1 MPKKIKLHGSKTC
14 PDQNLDILM
23 VLDRYMVPAPQ
34 WRLAA
39 PDAILQGFNPSWIL
53 KLKPASKPW
62 KTLDVSR
69 RVQPLGLS
77 DYPSTLLSFWGFSN
91 LFRPCF
97 SNSLF
102 GAFSPAFGQRPCGDF
117 TKIGGSRTWI
127 SQFHGIWIDEQREN
141 PSGRATKSN
150 TFGATAFGWLG
161 LASDHLRSSPII
173 SDPNMNW
180 WAALRICDC
189 FEAGVCSFRFMMKQ
203 YQAPDVL
210 IRSIQFSEFHC
221 DHESKVYFGPAKNA
235 AIHLRLGLNFDPYP
249 MWGCPKNE
257 AHPMQMGSSWF
268 IITLQTKSPNYDKL
282 DEPIRYIVLLWYNL
296 WL

>member
-1 MPKKIKLHGSKTC
+1 MRRLHQDWGESDMNFT
-14 PDQNLDILM
+14 
-23 VLDRYMVPAPQ
+23 
-34 WRLAA
+34 
-39 PDAILQGFNPSWIL
+39 
-53 KLKPASKPW
+53 
-62 KTLDVSR
+62 VSR
-69 RVQPLGLS
+69 YLNRWAKGEPK
-77 DYPSTLLSFWGFSN
+77 W
-91 LFRPCF
+91 
-97 SNSLF
+97 
-102 GAFSPAFGQRPCGDF
+102 
-117 TKIGGSRTWI
+117 
-127 SQFHGIWIDEQREN
+127 
-141 PSGRATKSN
+141 KSN
-150 TFGATAFGWLG
+150 EEQHIWGHCFWMTRPG
-161 LASDHLRSSPII
+161 LRSSPII

-268 IITLQTKSPNYDKL
+268 IITFQTKSPNYDKL

>member
-1 MPKKIKLHGSKTC
+1 MSQGGFSP
-14 PDQNLDILM
+14 LD
-23 VLDRYMVPAPQ
+23 YPT
-34 WRLAA
+34 
-39 PDAILQGFNPSWIL
+39 ILQLYS
-53 KLKPASKPW
+53 
-62 KTLDVSR
+62 V
-69 RVQPLGLS
+69 
-77 DYPSTLLSFWGFSN
+77 
-91 LFRPCF
+91 
-97 SNSLF
+97 F
-102 GAFSPAFGQRPCGDF
+102 GAFPIFSALALATVYLVLLAQHLVNDHAATSPRLGGVGHEFHSF
-117 TKIGGSRTWI
+117 TVFESMSKGRT
-127 SQFHGIWIDEQREN
+127 QVEEQR
-141 PSGRATKSN
+141 RATH
-150 TFGATAFGWLG
+150 LG
-161 LASDHLRSSPII
+161 PLLLDDSAWPPII

-210 IRSIQFSEFHC
+210 IRSIQFSKFHC

-268 IITLQTKSPNYDKL
+268 IITFQTKSPNWDKL